1 MRYTGH
7 VNILS
12 SSEKEKKRCWY
23 AKTASNPS
31 LYLGEPHAKFSFIF
45 FLKNLIEVDSP
56 TFLKNYS
63 QINNIRISDKEAE
76 CLPFSNIAILV

>member
-1 MRYTGH
+1 MLNFH
-7 VNILS
+7 
-12 SSEKEKKRCWY
+12 
-23 AKTASNPS
+23 
-31 LYLGEPHAKFSFIF
+31 LYIF
-45 FLKNLIEVDSP
+45 FKNLIEVDSP